1 MKILYGITKSN
12 FGGAQRYVFELAQ
25 EAKRRKHDVAVLCG
39 GPSFAE
45 ASKGKE
51 GILVSKL
58 KEVGIRTI
66 LIPGFSRDID
76 LVGDASRLLFIM
88 KTVWREKP
96 NVFHINSAKM
106 SGAGIF
112 TVFVLNLYS
121 KLTANSYKL
130 EAIFTAHGWEFNAP
144 RPQWQKILIKFFSWL
159 TVLGTHKTICVS
171 EKTKRNV
178 VGLPFIKSKL
188 IVVRN
193 GVQSFE
199 LKPREIARKE
209 LGLPENEFVV
219 GAVSELH
226 KVKGLDI
233 LLEAW
238 GRFRKKYSGLLAIA
252 GSGDELENLQNMAQ
266 TLGISD
272 SVEFLGFVKDV
283 RCLLFGFDVFAF
295 PSRSEALPYAPLEA
309 GLASLPVIA
318 SAVGGVPEIIE
329 SGINGV
335 LVPSEDPDAVF
346 SSLILLREEP
356 DLRIRLGAELNKTV
370 KEKFSIKRMFEE
382 TFNLYE

>member
-1 MKILYGITKSN
+1 MYLKQKTGVKIKWMKILYGITKSN
-12 FGGAQRYVFELAQ
+12 FGGAQRYVFELAC
-25 EAKRRKHDVAVLCG
+25 EAKKRGHDVVVICG
-39 GPSFAE
+39 GN
-45 ASKGKE
+45 
-51 GILVSKL
+51 GILIEKL
-58 KEVGIRTI
+58 NENNIRVI
-66 LIPGFSRDID
+66 SLNDLGRDIGIKKEISSFFRI
-76 LVGDASRLLFIM
+76 L
-88 KTVWREKP
+88 KTLRNEKP
-96 NVFHINSAKM
+96 DVFHVNSSKM
-106 SGAGIF
+106 GGLGSLAGRIARVNKIIF
-112 TVFVLNLYS
+112 T
-121 KLTANSYKL
+121 T
-130 EAIFTAHGWEFNAP
+130 HGWEFNAP
-144 RPQWQKILIKFFSWL
+144 RPSWQKVLIKFFSWL
-159 TVLGTHKTICVS
+159 TVLGAHKTICVS

-199 LKPREIARKE
+199 LKPRGIARKE

-233 LLEAW
+233 LLKAW
-238 GRFRKKYSGLLAIA
+238 SRFRKKYSGLLAIA

-272 SVEFLGFVKDV
+272 SVKFLGFVKDV

-335 LVPSEDPDAVF
+335 LVPSEDSDAVF

-356 DLRIRLGAELNKTV
+356 DLRIRLGTELNKTV
-370 KEKFSIKRMFEE
+370 KEKFSVERMFEE